1 LQGVYP
7 CKGISPCFFLVKE
20 ISMTVAIEE
29 FKKDTLFGGDVI
41 HSYTRAEAIAERVLM
56 DVTETAKEA
65 GFVWPVA
72 ITRAAWEECVEWSEK
87 DSKLQTYQDLSGR
100 FWDVL
105 WMANFA
111 IRCSKGGG
119 FQLLYEL
126 FRVPRGGRGQKARR
140 TTLKLI
146 TGPGD
151 DGEPVVTIL
160 LPHED

>member
-1 LQGVYP
+1 
-7 CKGISPCFFLVKE
+7 
-20 ISMTVAIEE
+20 MTIAIE
-29 FKKDTLFGGDVI
+29 KLKQDTLFGDDVI
-41 HSYTRAEAIAERVLM
+41 HIYTRAEAIADGVLV

-72 ITRAAWEECVEWSEK
+72 ITRATWEDCVAWSDE
-87 DSKLQTYQDLSGR
+87 DSKRQTYQDLSGR
-100 FWDVL
+100 LWDVL
-105 WMANFA
+105 WMASFA
-111 IRCSKGGG
+111 IRSSKGSAC
-119 FQLLYEL
+119 QLLYEL

-151 DGEPVVTIL
+151 SGEPVVTIL

>member
-1 LQGVYP
+1 
-7 CKGISPCFFLVKE
+7 
-20 ISMTVAIEE
+20 MTIYAE
-29 FKKDTLFGGDVI
+29 KLKQDTLFGNDVI
-41 HSYTRAEAIAERVLM
+41 HSYTRVQAIDDGYLV

-72 ITRAAWEECVEWSEK
+72 ITRAVWEDCVEWSDE
-87 DSKLQTYQDLSGR
+87 DSKRQTYQDLSGR
-100 FWDVL
+100 LWDVL
-105 WMANFA
+105 
-111 IRCSKGGG
+111 K
-119 FQLLYEL
+119 L

-151 DGEPVVTIL
+151 SGEPVVTIL